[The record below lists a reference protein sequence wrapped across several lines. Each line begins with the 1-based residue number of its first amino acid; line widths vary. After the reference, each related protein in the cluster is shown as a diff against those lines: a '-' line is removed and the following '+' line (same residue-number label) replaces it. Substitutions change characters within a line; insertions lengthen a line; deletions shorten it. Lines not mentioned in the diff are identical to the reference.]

1 MADGT
6 LQVGFET
13 QGSAVVVS
21 PQGEIG
27 YSEATVFRTWLRKA
41 HDAKTP
47 RVVVDLSKVD
57 YMNTPGV
64 ATLVE
69 SLQIAKKA
77 KTRLILCGMN
87 EKVFAIFKIAR
98 LDTILHAFLT
108 GPRQPGFLRRDS
120 SEPSG

>member
-1 MADGT
+1 MPDGQT

-13 QGSAVVVS
+13 QGQSVIVS

-41 HDAKTP
+41 HDSKSA
-47 RVVVDLSKVD
+47 RIIVDLAKVD

-69 SLQIAKKA
+69 SLQISKRN

-98 LDTILHAFLT
+98 LDTVFEICPTLADANAKT
-108 GPRQPGFLRRDS
+108 
-120 SEPSG
+120 

>member
-1 MADGT
+1 MPDGQT
-6 LQVGFET
+6 LQVGFDT
-13 QGSAVVVS
+13 QGQSVIVS

-41 HDAKTP
+41 HDSKSA
-47 RVVVDLSKVD
+47 RIIVDLAKVD

-69 SLQIAKKA
+69 SLQISKRN

-98 LDTILHAFLT
+98 LDTVFEICPTLT
-108 GPRQPGFLRRDS
+108 DANAKT
-120 SEPSG
+120 

>member
-1 MADGT
+1 MADST

-13 QGSAVVVS
+13 QGTAVVVS

-64 ATLVE
+64 ATKSASSAPAALRA
-69 SLQIAKKA
+69 SQ
-77 KTRLILCGMN
+77 
-87 EKVFAIFKIAR
+87 
-98 LDTILHAFLT
+98 LT
-108 GPRQPGFLRRDS
+108 KGRMQ
-120 SEPSG
+120 

>member
-13 QGSAVVVS
+13 QGSVVVVS

-41 HDAKTP
+41 HDAKSP

-98 LDTILHAFLT
+98 LDTVFEITPTAA
-108 GPRQPGFLRRDS
+108 DAIAKA
-120 SEPSG
+120 

>member
-1 MADGT
+1 MPEGQT

-13 QGSAVVVS
+13 KGDNVIVS

-41 HDAKTP
+41 HDAKP
-47 RVVVDLSKVD
+47 VRIIVDLAKVD

-69 SLQIAKKA
+69 SLQISKRN

-87 EKVFAIFKIAR
+87 DKVFAIFKIAR
-98 LDTILHAFLT
+98 LDTVFEICPTAN
-108 GPRQPGFLRRDS
+108 DAIS
-120 SEPSG
+120 KA

>member
-1 MADGT
+1 MLAEDRAMADST

-13 QGSAVVVS
+13 QGTAVVVS

-98 LDTILHAFLT
+98 LDTVFEITPTAA
-108 GPRQPGFLRRDS
+108 DAVAKA
-120 SEPSG
+120 

>member
-13 QGSAVVVS
+13 QGTAVVVS

-41 HDAKTP
+41 HDAKAP

-98 LDTILHAFLT
+98 LDTVFEITPTAA
-108 GPRQPGFLRRDS
+108 DAIAKA
-120 SEPSG
+120 